1 MALTTAE
8 SILTFASR
16 KPPQKLHIRALGQE
30 VYLLDPTA
38 DDRDQFDIWIRDA
51 KAAGKDIV
59 GVRGLVA
66 ALLLCD
72 ENGERLFGAD
82 DADKLGKLPPTAL
95 QDIFDI
101 GTKLLAVSDKET
113 EELAEKSAASP

>member
-8 SILTFASR
+8 SILTFAAR
-16 KPPQKLHIRALGQE
+16 KPPQKLHIKALGQD

-38 DDRDQFDIWIRDA
+38 DDRDQFDVWIRDA
-51 KAAGKDIV
+51 KGSLI

-72 ENGERLFGAD
+72 ESGKKLFDVAD
-82 DADKLGKLPPTAL
+82 AEKLGKMSPAAL
-95 QDIFDI
+95 QDIFDV

-113 EELAEKSAASP
+113 EELAGNSAASP

>member
-8 SILTFASR
+8 SILTFAAP
-16 KPPQKLHIRALGQE
+16 KPPQKLHIKALGQD

-38 DDRDQFDIWIRDA
+38 DDRDQFDIWIRDS

-59 GVRGLVA
+59 GVRGIVA

-72 ENGERLFGAD
+72 ENGKRLFGAD
-82 DADKLGKLPPTAL
+82 DANKLGKLPPAAIQT
-95 QDIFDI
+95 IFDI

-113 EELAEKSAASP
+113 EEMAEKSAASP

>member
-8 SILTFASR
+8 SILTFAAP
-16 KPPQKLHIRALGQE
+16 KPPQKLHIKALCQD
-30 VYLLDPTA
+30 VYLVDPTA

-66 ALLLCD
+66 SLLLCD
-72 ENGERLFGAD
+72 ESGARLFDVG
-82 DADKLGKLPPTAL
+82 DAEKLGKLPPAAL

>member
-8 SILTFASR
+8 SILTFAAR
-16 KPPQKLHIRALGQE
+16 KPPQKLHIRALGQD

-72 ENGERLFGAD
+72 EAGEKLFDVADAERL
-82 DADKLGKLPPTAL
+82 GKMSPAAL
-95 QDIFDI
+95 QDIFDV
-101 GTKLLAVSDKET
+101 GTKLLAVSDKDT
-113 EELAEKSAASP
+113 EELAGNSAASP

>member
-8 SILTFASR
+8 AILTFAAR
-16 KPPQKLHIRALGQE
+16 KPPQKLHIRSIGQD

-38 DDRDQFDIWIRDA
+38 DDRDQFDIWLRNA
-51 KAAGKDIV
+51 TAAGKDIV

-72 ENGERLFGAD
+72 ENGERLFGTD
-82 DADKLGKLPPTAL
+82 DADKLGKLPPAIL
-95 QDIFDI
+95 QAMFDI

-113 EELAEKSAASP
+113 EELAEKSVASP

>member
-8 SILTFASR
+8 SILTFAAPR
-16 KPPQKLHIRALGQE
+16 PPQKLHIKALGQD
-30 VYLLDPTA
+30 VYLVDPTA

-51 KAAGKDIV
+51 KAAGTDIV

-66 ALLLCD
+66 SLLLCD

-82 DADKLGKLPPTAL
+82 DADKLGKLPPSAL
-95 QDIFDI
+95 QSIFDI
-101 GTKLLAVSDKET
+101 GTKLLAVSDSDT
-113 EELAEKSAASP
+113 EEQAEKSAASP